1 MEDKMMQTVYYD
13 QDEKE
18 QGRAGLII
26 FDRRKETQVILLE
39 GKQVTIGR
47 DYPGEKSDI
56 RFESEIVSRDHGIV
70 VKENGGWWYQ
80 DRKSTNGTF
89 CDGTLLFNTDKKV
102 RLKNGDVLRVDS
114 MNPSKRHKDSVLI
127 IFSER
132 CRKNDKWESCC
143 LEKGS
148 TIIGRD
154 EERCKIV
161 LSDPHVSKSHAEI
174 RSDKDGKYWIR
185 DLDSYNGT
193 FVNGTEVKKWRRL
206 QDKDVIMI
214 CGVRLIFADNTILYS
229 HEKIAG
235 VQMEVDIK
243 KKEVPSFDN
252 KGKMVTLLKD
262 IHLDLE
268 SGDFVTILGGSG
280 AGKSTLLGCMNGF
293 EQEGVHGQIR
303 VNGINLYQNYD
314 KLKMIIGYVP
324 QSDDDLPQ
332 ELTAYE
338 LVYTTAQLRVSWE
351 TPKELK
357 QRVER
362 TLQSLNLTAKK
373 RTLVHK
379 LSGGEKRRVSIA
391 MELVADPMIIFMDEA
406 TSGLD
411 PKSEKEVMEISKRIA
426 HDQNKIVMMITHNTQ
441 NIVLCDK
448 LIVLCKAKQVGR
460 LAFFGTPEETLRY
473 FDISSINEVYDKLN
487 TQPEK
492 YVRH

>member
-1 MEDKMMQTVYYD
+1 MEDQMMQTVYYD

-18 QGRAGLII
+18 PGRAGLVI
-26 FDRRKETQVILLE
+26 FDRRKEAQVILLE

-47 DYPGEKSDI
+47 DYPGAKADI

-80 DRKSTNGTF
+80 DRRSTNGTF
-89 CDGTLLFNTDKKV
+89 CDGTLLFNTDKKIH
-102 RLKNGDVLRVDS
+102 LKNGDVLRVDS

-127 IFSER
+127 IFSQR
-132 CRKNDKWESCC
+132 CRKNDKWGSCR
-143 LEKGS
+143 LEEGS

-154 EERCKIV
+154 EEQCQIV
-161 LSDPHVSKSHAEI
+161 LNDPHVSKSHAEI
-174 RSDKDGKYWIR
+174 RSGKDGKFWIR

-214 CGVRLIFADNTILYS
+214 CGVRLIFADNTILYN
-229 HEKIAG
+229 HEKTAG
-235 VQMEVDIK
+235 VQLRVDIE
-243 KKEVPSFDN
+243 KKEVPSFN
-252 KGKMVTLLKD
+252 NRGQMVSLLKD

-268 SGDFVTILGGSG
+268 GGDFVTILGGSG

-324 QSDDDLPQ
+324 QSDGDLPD
-332 ELTAYE
+332 ELTVYE

-357 QRVER
+357 VRVEKA
-362 TLQSLNLTAKK
+362 LKDLMLTPKK
-373 RTLVHK
+373 KTLVRK

-411 PKSEKEVMEISKRIA
+411 PQSETEVMEISKRIA
-426 HDQNKIVMMITHNTQ
+426 HEQNKIVLMITHNTR
-441 NIVLCDK
+441 NVGLCDK
-448 LIVLCKAKQVGR
+448 AIILCKANQVGR
-460 LAFFGTPEETLRY
+460 LAFFGSPQDALRY
-473 FDISSINEVYDKLN
+473 FDVDNINGVYEKLN
-487 TQPEK
+487 TQAEK
-492 YVRH
+492 YVQH